1 MMKRRL
7 VVLTLCV
14 AGGEANGGTGGSTSV
29 TDSLNGMIQGG
40 DPKNGVYVTGKGVL
54 VRAMLDGLENGNN
67 QGLPTTLWSNDIYA
81 VSQMYPD
88 RVDLF
93 GWDNIYDFST
103 VGFVVGSAMP
113 NLFFDFD
120 SIQTQTWGWGVF
132 YAHDSNCMDLRCRWL
147 ESDQIYDCP
156 GGYIPWGGQWIS
168 DATKVGAGGY
178 PVGNPYANK
187 NWGGGTGCHVDMTKH
202 VIDQLNQ
209 KDASGQ
215 NLVEDKDC
223 QCNYHFNGDWSQWVT
238 LFAQNDDWSHFDL
251 HADQGICWV
260 NNPRDMINMQNAL
273 FWSYVKGL
281 WKQTPGPF
289 SGTKPRDYMGW
300 NEIPVDKDAIMNP
313 TNWDTFVIKLPANLC
328 GNGGGDDTLSCLGA
342 LANYRLSKH
351 IYAYKDAGY
360 LLSGIEH
367 VHSRPGSYSV
377 VAREWQDGSGN
388 WQRWFFCQ
396 NWWELVVELT
406 WIPQSTSNPT
416 GVCYITFH

>member
-156 GGYIPWGGQWIS
+156 GGY
-168 DATKVGAGGY
+168 Y
-178 PVGNPYANK
+178 PVGRTVDIGRDK
-187 NWGGGTGCHVDMTKH
+187 GGCGWLSRGQPLREQKLGWRHRVPRGHDETRHRPAESEGRVGSEPRGRQGLS
-202 VIDQLNQ
+202 VQLPFQ
-209 KDASGQ
+209 RGLES
-215 NLVEDKDC
+215 V
-223 QCNYHFNGDWSQWVT
+223 GDS
-238 LFAQNDDWSHFDL
+238 L
-251 HADQGICWV
+251 
-260 NNPRDMINMQNAL
+260 
-273 FWSYVKGL
+273 
-281 WKQTPGPF
+281 
-289 SGTKPRDYMGW
+289 
-300 NEIPVDKDAIMNP
+300 
-313 TNWDTFVIKLPANLC
+313 
-328 GNGGGDDTLSCLGA
+328 
-342 LANYRLSKH
+342 
-351 IYAYKDAGY
+351 
-360 LLSGIEH
+360 
-367 VHSRPGSYSV
+367 RPE
-377 VAREWQDGSGN
+377 R
-388 WQRWFFCQ
+388 
-396 NWWELVVELT
+396 
-406 WIPQSTSNPT
+406 
-416 GVCYITFH
+416 